1 MKKNLRK
8 IIYLAVNFLSWI
20 YLGFY
25 YLKNSNKPKVLIYT
39 DSRGFEISKM
49 YNRKSPFNSYSNYF
63 IKNYRCDVDICP
75 EKHTT
80 FFDFFDKINRKDLSN
95 YKHIICHIGVVDFSP
110 RPVSEINNIFKL
122 KKRKIIN
129 VFGVDF
135 YKKLIVSPHYE
146 TEYLGEKTGSIIHE
160 NNIPRIA
167 EELNK
172 LENLIWISCNP
183 VINEWKGNYTRERP
197 KNINIVNEKSKSIL
211 SNLLDKINVID
222 FTDFSKDDVM
232 KYTCDNIHLS
242 PKGMSFLEQEIKN
255 IL

>member
-1 MKKNLRK
+1 MKKNIKKLL
-8 IIYLAVNFLSWI
+8 YLAVNFMSWI
-20 YLGFY
+20 YRQFY
-25 YLKNSNKPKVLIYT
+25 YLKNFNKPKVLIFT
-39 DSRGFEISKM
+39 DSRGFEISKIS
-49 YNRKSPFNSYSNYF
+49 NRKAPFNSYLDYF
-63 IKNYRCDVDICP
+63 VKNYRSQVFICP

-80 FFDFFDKINRKDLSN
+80 FFDFFDKINRKDLSKF
-95 YKHIICHIGVVDFSP
+95 KHIISHVGVVDFSP
-110 RPVSEINNIFKL
+110 RPISDINSILKL
-122 KKRKIIN
+122 KKKKITN

-135 YKKLIVSPHYE
+135 YKKLLASPHYE
-146 TEYLGEKTGSIIHE
+146 TKYFGEKTCSIIHE

-211 SNLLDKINVID
+211 SNLLDKIKVID

-242 PKGMSFLEQEIKN
+242 PIGMSFLEQEIKN

>member
-1 MKKNLRK
+1 MKKNIKKLL
-8 IIYLAVNFLSWI
+8 YLAVNFMSWI
-20 YLGFY
+20 YRQFY
-25 YLKNSNKPKVLIYT
+25 YLKNFNKPKVLIFT
-39 DSRGFEISKM
+39 DSRGFEISKIS
-49 YNRKSPFNSYSNYF
+49 NRKAPFNSYLDYF
-63 IKNYRCDVDICP
+63 VKNYRSQVFICP

-80 FFDFFDKINRKDLSN
+80 FFDFFDKINRKDLSKF
-95 YKHIICHIGVVDFSP
+95 KHIISHVGVVDFSP
-110 RPVSEINNIFKL
+110 RPISDINSILKL
-122 KKRKIIN
+122 KKKKITN

-135 YKKLIVSPHYE
+135 YKKLLASPHYE
-146 TEYLGEKTGSIIHE
+146 TKYLGEKTCSIIHE

-211 SNLLDKINVID
+211 SNLLDKIKVID